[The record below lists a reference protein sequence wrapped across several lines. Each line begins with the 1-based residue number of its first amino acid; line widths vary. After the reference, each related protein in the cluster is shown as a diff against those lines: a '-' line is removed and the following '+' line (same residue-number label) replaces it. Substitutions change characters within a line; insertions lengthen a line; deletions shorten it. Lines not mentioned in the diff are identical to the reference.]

1 MRRDSSGSRLY
12 LYGWSEVAT
21 VDESGKLMPVSKALP
36 SKELCGAAGSSE
48 DTCKGLWKRA
58 YLNDAGSWA
67 AWMSMTEA
75 HFGDWSRPVSSG
87 QMWVDPGVTH
97 YLVRPKEGGLELGTV
112 DGRLK
117 QSIGEIDPL
126 GLYSVEGAVYVFG
139 VRAEVELVCL
149 VYSENSLGFEL
160 HRTVRIAPFGWP
172 SIAVV
177 DMDLAGKRVVVEKNY
192 DTSQP
197 WFLFDFGTGVLTKIG
212 QKSAYGFFLRSD
224 LLRKQ
229 PLSRTRP
236 APGE

>member
-1 MRRDSSGSRLY
+1 MASFGRGETATAMSMSAEQIRSRAVVILGASVFLSGGIACQADRIVSVPGFVRYERDDVEHLFERSGGSRPWEVFEMRRDSSGSRLY

-36 SKELCGAAGSSE
+36 S
-48 DTCKGLWKRA
+48 
-58 YLNDAGSWA
+58 
-67 AWMSMTEA
+67 
-75 HFGDWSRPVSSG
+75 
-87 QMWVDPGVTH
+87 
-97 YLVRPKEGGLELGTV
+97 
-112 DGRLK
+112 
-117 QSIGEIDPL
+117 
-126 GLYSVEGAVYVFG
+126 
-139 VRAEVELVCL
+139 
-149 VYSENSLGFEL
+149 ENSLGFEL
-160 HRTVRIAPFGWP
+160 HRTVGIAPFGWP

-212 QKSAYGFFLRSD
+212 QKSAYGFFLRGD